1 MSITLEQIRDF
12 IGAVKVALYG
22 NDAVKWFT
30 AIPNLLYVYDNYNK
44 DSSQSYTAKKN
55 ITPGT
60 FDCPSAFKELFLRA
74 AREVEAKKERNAIAF
89 AELTKNGEG
98 VRIRK
103 LDGQRYGDVV
113 QDLDAIMDEMLGIY
127 AEAISSTPDVV
138 PGSITPVPVVV
149 EKKEHKVNK
158 EKKMNDFSLENIK
171 NAIVRKVTSLDKKT
185 ITLLSILA
193 LVLLIIC
200 RYKDIKDIING
211 IISKVKASDNFKEM
225 VADGTNAVNG
235 LKKIVGIKG
244 E

>member
-1 MSITLEQIRDF
+1 MSITSEQIRDF
-12 IGAVKVALYG
+12 IGTVKSALYQ
-22 NDAVKWFT
+22 NDAVKWFIS
-30 AIPNLLYVYDNYNK
+30 IPSVLYVYDNYNK
-44 DSSQSYTAKKN
+44 DSSQSYSAKKN
-55 ITPGT
+55 ITLGK
-60 FDCPSAFKELFLRA
+60 FECPSAFKTLFLQA
-74 AREVEAKKERNAIAF
+74 AREVESERKRNAIAF

-103 LDGQRYGDVV
+103 LDGQRYGDIV

-138 PGSITPVPVVV
+138 PGPIPTPVVV
-149 EKKEHKVNK
+149 EKKERKVNK

-193 LVLLIIC
+193 LALLIVC
-200 RYKDIKDIING
+200 RYKDIKDILNG